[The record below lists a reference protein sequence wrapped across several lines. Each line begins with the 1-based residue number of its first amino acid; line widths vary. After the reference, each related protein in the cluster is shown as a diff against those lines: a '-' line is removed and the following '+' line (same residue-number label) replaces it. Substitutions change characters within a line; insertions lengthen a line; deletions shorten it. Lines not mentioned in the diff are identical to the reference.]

1 MLRKMKHTH
10 LPITEKVKEEFREIK
25 FDLQKKLKLQL
36 SDSRTLKILINTFK
50 DFTKLNKKLEKQRK

>member
-1 MLRKMKHTH
+1 MKHTH